1 MPHVE
6 AGAPRTLIEDT
17 VLERA
22 HHPSL
27 SRAQDTWSFARA
39 ERLLGKEYHGRF
51 LIELLQNAADAWRK
65 ANPDG
70 SMCDLVVVLDDSPA
84 LVVANRGVPFPARI
98 VLESL
103 GQIGL
108 SSKEAGE
115 AIGHKGIGF
124 KSTLEISAD
133 PEIYSDFSQESPG
146 LAVRFDAERARDTI
160 RAESPTWDQW
170 VAQQREFQD
179 APLKAVPILRY
190 PVWVDDVPELVS
202 ELGREGYDTV
212 VRLGHSAA
220 LGSREEWVAKVRAS
234 MEDISDQI
242 LVLLRIFDSI
252 RIEDRIAGSVQR
264 ISMSID
270 SRSTVRGMQVEQI
283 SIQRDGQTSSN
294 WVRYHRQLEDN
305 GDLASEVTTAFRL
318 ASDDPRVPVAAHND
332 PETSSPF
339 HLFFPTRIGS
349 GLPFLVHG
357 YFEVDAARTGFY
369 GGSIEANQLIMDA
382 LADLVIEGVDHL
394 TEAHEDLDLLAL
406 AELVATSPTP
416 ETPLAKHFHS
426 RVLAGLD
433 HVAWL
438 PGAPGSPRR
447 IAPVTVLPG
456 DRHVTA
462 ALLGTF
468 PVDYLRTRSGC
479 EIAHPGLGVEVHRF
493 LEERREDAEQ
503 LWGALQHILRPGTS
517 SPWPSDATADGYFL
531 SLLDLLDAIKRMD
544 PFRGGQL
551 IGNLVGDDDACLIPV
566 TRPDGQRALVPIPDP
581 DGSKPGARGIAVM
594 ARLGDSSTRQLT
606 PPRSLDVEFV
616 ADGLLDEQTRAR
628 SEVLGIRPFTVDAVL
643 DRLTTAGGPLD
654 ERDRTELLQFLWD
667 LLARERRSD
676 FSTLASSE
684 RALTYANYRW
694 FWLVPGRA
702 RVDVSQQQRQRR
714 ERSLAHVRLPAAD
727 GLWRPATHLT
737 FGADWADWVETN
749 LPYADAARRTAAMR
763 RLAELAPESGAL
775 LAAPEVVLQ
784 YLPLTSLENLADEF
798 PSEEDPDEENA
809 EDGESAE
816 HAAPDDGVP
825 GSASAGDDT
834 VTERGALEQF
844 GFLLRLGCW
853 ETLPVEGHQTGR
865 PDPDK
870 SWPWP
875 EARAGLARGTDPQK
889 WNFDSWNWGGDG
901 HRKITVAED
910 ARFRWP
916 LKRAD
921 HNFRRMMSRAVADGS
936 ALYASLAEAAAF
948 CPGCTTPAGNYHSKR
963 YRTNPG
969 EGRPSTLAL
978 QLKRDAWLPTT
989 VAGVPADGHAAD
1001 DAWADLRG
1009 LDLHTMR
1016 TSPLQHLPLVD
1027 ASDWPSAM
1035 RQLCGLETLDE
1046 ASSDR
1051 LLSLHS
1057 ALRTMLEGARELY
1070 ARSGRQSFVGLH
1082 RLIYEALSIRDLNPE
1097 LIEDFEVLCELG
1109 TTLVHRRP
1117 ELCRH
1122 DDGRHVAH
1130 RPRFAGR
1137 LPFVVLAR
1145 DKTAVA
1151 RGLGVPAF
1159 DVVVERQGSDEGV
1172 DITEQLRHELTDRI
1186 PELLAVMV
1194 HHAGGTNPLDPTG
1207 DAFRERANRLRNLR
1221 VRRLQDLVLVV
1232 SVVDMSAVREI
1243 VGDSSRDESYLDTG
1257 RPGRPVIFHDID
1269 GEGWRARLSRRL
1281 AGHLATLT
1289 DVAGAYSDTFQLLLT
1304 AEDHDREDLLRSWGV
1319 LPEHVQQIR
1328 SQLGIFTDTDHA
1340 RTLNWLG
1347 AVLDVLGHSAPT
1359 AQGVLDHEA
1368 LTTALVEAGLERADA
1383 ETVAYGIATD
1393 RPGDRRGAV
1402 IRTLDA
1408 NGVDLGALSR
1418 ALERRHEPRLSIGV
1432 AAERLKGW
1440 CDRHAQRMVAALAHK
1455 GVDEG
1460 AAKAEVAA
1468 VSADASLEY
1477 VLEPTASQYLANVV
1491 AMLRRHGVSV
1501 DAVALELDAPGAI
1514 GTALGWDPAELDQ
1527 RVREL
1532 YDDEARAAR
1541 LADLAQKWA
1550 REIKLLALLAR
1561 TSGASAAVIR
1571 DEARQIDEALGR
1583 PRSPSAIPHV
1593 LEELLAG
1600 EQLEDLRNALGTLLV
1615 DDLPGE
1621 PPDRQAILAL
1631 AEHHGLS
1638 AAAAEQV
1645 LATLRRDQS
1654 KRVAVFTHQSR
1665 TLIDSGVHVTTP
1677 VELAPPPPPRRTQG
1691 GRKFVAP
1698 GTVSVEVEWRKK
1710 KIGDEAESWAVT
1722 AMTKT
1727 LLDLDYP
1734 ARCQAIE
1741 ALESMLDTFGFTG
1754 TATERVHGFAR
1765 AATEAD
1771 LDQETVIDRLT
1782 EFLHVSAFADG
1793 FGFDVLGWLI
1803 DPSEPEGG
1811 YPIALEVKAAAGS
1824 FFFSSGEW
1832 ACAERMRATE
1842 TSRAAYAV
1850 LTVRRDPGT
1859 ASPAAM
1865 DLLID
1870 PVQLCEDGK
1879 IDRDVDTYR
1888 MRYTVPK

>member
-1 MPHVE
+1 MASEGVVD
-6 AGAPRTLIEDT
+6 PRTLIEDT

-22 HHPSL
+22 QHPSL

-65 ANPDG
+65 VNPGD

-84 LVVANRGVPFPARI
+84 LVVANRGGPFPAPV

-108 SSKEAGE
+108 STKEAGE

-133 PEIYSDFSQESPG
+133 PEIYSDFSQGSPR

-160 RAESPTWDQW
+160 RAQSPNWDKW

-179 APLKAVPILRY
+179 APLQAVPILRY
-190 PVWVDDVPELVS
+190 PDWVEDVPGLVA

-220 LGSREEWVAKVRAS
+220 LGSREDWVAKVRAS
-234 MEDISDQI
+234 MDDISDQI
-242 LVLLRIFDSI
+242 LVLLRIFNSI
-252 RIEDRIAGSVQR
+252 RIEDRVAGTIQD

-270 SRSTVRGMQVEQI
+270 SRSTVQGMLVEQV
-283 SIQRDGQTSSN
+283 SIRRDGMTSSN

-305 GDLASEVTTAFRL
+305 GDLASEVTSAFRL
-318 ASDDPRVPVAAHND
+318 DEDDPRVPVAAHDD
-332 PETSSPF
+332 PEASSPF

-349 GLPFLVHG
+349 GLPFLLHG

-369 GGSIEANQLIMDA
+369 AGSMEANQVIMDA
-382 LADLVIEGVDHL
+382 LADLVIEAVDHL
-394 TEAHEDLDLLAL
+394 TETHEGLDLLAL
-406 AELVATSPTP
+406 AELVATAPTP
-416 ETPLAKHFHS
+416 ETPLAKHFNT

-447 IAPVTVLPG
+447 VAPVTLLPG
-456 DRHVTA
+456 NREVTSS
-462 ALLGTF
+462 LLATF
-468 PVDYLRTRSGC
+468 PVDYLRTRTSR
-479 EIAHPGLGVEVHRF
+479 EIAHPDLAVEVHRF
-493 LEERREDAEQ
+493 LEERREDSET
-503 LWGALQHILRPGTS
+503 LWEALHELLRPGTS
-517 SPWPSDATADGYFL
+517 SPWPSDAVADGHFL
-531 SLLDLLDAIKRMD
+531 SLLDLLDAVKRMD
-544 PFRGGQL
+544 PLRGGQL
-551 IGNLVGDDDACLIPV
+551 IGNLTGDDGACLIPV
-566 TRPDGQRALVPIPDP
+566 TRPDGHRALVPVPDP

-594 ARLGDSSTRQLT
+594 ARLGEASRRPLT

-628 SEVLGIRPFTVDAVL
+628 SEILGVRPFTVDAVL
-643 DRLTTAGGPLD
+643 DRLTTAGGRLD
-654 ERDRTELLQFLWD
+654 ERDRTELLRFLWD
-667 LLARERRSD
+667 LLVRERRSD
-676 FSTLASSE
+676 FSTLGSSE
-684 RALTYANYRW
+684 RALSYANYRW

-702 RVDVSQQQRQRR
+702 RADVSQQQRQRR
-714 ERSLAHVRLPAAD
+714 ERSLAHVHLPAAD
-727 GLWRPATHLT
+727 GTWRPATHLT

-749 LPYADAARRTAAMR
+749 LPYADAARRSAAMR
-763 RLAELAPESGAL
+763 RLAELAPGSGSL
-775 LAAPEVVLQ
+775 LAAPDLVLQ
-784 YLPLTSLENLADEF
+784 YLPLTSLDNVSQEF
-798 PSEEDPDEENA
+798 DREEGSEEEDAEAA
-809 EDGESAE
+809 EDEPGDDGDRGLTSAE
-816 HAAPDDGVP
+816 A
-825 GSASAGDDT
+825 DT
-834 VTERGALEQF
+834 PTERGALEQF

-853 ETLPVEGHQTGR
+853 EILPVEGHQTGR
-865 PDPDK
+865 ADPDK

-875 EARAGLARGTDPQK
+875 EVRDELTRDTDPQE
-889 WNFDSWNWGGDG
+889 WNFESWNWGGDG
-901 HRKITVAED
+901 HQKITVAED

-916 LKRAD
+916 LERAD
-921 HNFRRMMSRAVADGS
+921 HDVRQLMSRAVADGAS
-936 ALYASLAEAAAF
+936 LYAELAESSAF
-948 CPGCTTPAGNYHSKR
+948 CPGCRTTAGNHHKNR
-963 YRTNPG
+963 FHTFPG

-978 QLKRDAWLPTT
+978 QLNRQAWLPTT
-989 VAGVPADGHAAD
+989 VGGVPADGYPAD
-1001 DAWADLRG
+1001 DAWADIRG
-1009 LDLHTMR
+1009 LDVHTMR

-1027 ASDWPSAM
+1027 ASGWAPAL

-1046 ASSDR
+1046 ASPVR

-1057 ALRTMLEGARELY
+1057 ALRTMLEGSPEHY
-1070 ARSGRQSFVGLH
+1070 TRSGRQSFVGLH
-1082 RLIYEALSIRDLNPE
+1082 RLIYEALSTLEMEPE
-1097 LIEDFEVLCELG
+1097 FIDELEVLCELG

-1117 ELCRH
+1117 DLCRH

-1137 LPFVVLAR
+1137 VPFVILAR

-1151 RGLGVPAF
+1151 RGLGVSAF

-1194 HHAGGTNPLDPTG
+1194 HHAGGTNPLDPTS

-1221 VRRLQDLVLVV
+1221 VRRLNDLVLAVA
-1232 SVVDMSAVREI
+1232 VVDMPAVREI
-1243 VGDSSRDESYLDTG
+1243 VGDSTRDESYLDTG
-1257 RPGRPVIFHDID
+1257 RVGRPVIFHDIA

-1281 AGHLATLT
+1281 GGHLATLS

-1328 SQLGIFTDTDHA
+1328 SQLGIFTDTDQA
-1340 RTLNWLG
+1340 RTVNWLG
-1347 AVLDVLGHSAPT
+1347 AVLEVLGHPGPT
-1359 AQGVLDHEA
+1359 AQDVLDHEA
-1368 LTTALVEAGLERADA
+1368 LATALSEAGLARVDAD
-1383 ETVAYGIATD
+1383 TVAYGLAAD

-1402 IRTLDA
+1402 IRTLAA
-1408 NGVDLGALSR
+1408 NRVDLGALSS

-1432 AAERLKGW
+1432 AAERLKDW
-1440 CDRHAQRMVAALAHK
+1440 CDRHAQRLVAALVHN
-1455 GVDEG
+1455 GDDEG

-1468 VSADASLEY
+1468 VSAEAGLEF
-1477 VLEPTASQYLANVV
+1477 VLEPTAGQYLAAVV
-1491 AMLRRHGVSV
+1491 ALLHRHGLSV
-1501 DAVALELDAPGAI
+1501 DAVALELDAPQAI
-1514 GTALGWDPAELDQ
+1514 ATSLGWERAELDQ

-1550 REIKLLALLAR
+1550 REIKLLSLLAR

-1571 DEARQIDEALGR
+1571 DEARQIDEVLGR
-1583 PRSPSAIPHV
+1583 PRSPSALLQV
-1593 LEELLAG
+1593 LDELLAG
-1600 EQLEDLRNALGTLLV
+1600 EQFEALREALAARLV
-1615 DDLPGE
+1615 DDLPGD
-1621 PPDRQAILAL
+1621 PPDRAAILVL
-1631 AEHHGLS
+1631 AERHGLS
-1638 AAAAEQV
+1638 GAAAEQV
-1645 LATLRRDQS
+1645 LATLRREQS
-1654 KRVAVFTHQSR
+1654 NRVAVFTHQSR
-1665 TLIDSGVHVTTP
+1665 TLIDSGVQVTTP
-1677 VELAPPPPPRRTQG
+1677 VELAPPPPPRRPSE
-1691 GRKFVAP
+1691 GRKFVAL

-1710 KIGDEAESWAVT
+1710 QIGNEAESWAVT

-1727 LLDLDYP
+1727 LLDLDKA
-1734 ARCQAIE
+1734 ARQRAIE
-1741 ALESMLDTFGFTG
+1741 AIDSMLDNYGFTG

-1771 LDQETVIDRLT
+1771 LDQEDLIDRLT

-1793 FGFDVLGWLI
+1793 FGFDVLGWI
-1803 DPSEPEGG
+1803 PDDSEPDGG

-1832 ACAERMRATE
+1832 ARAERMRATDA
-1842 TSRAAYAV
+1842 SCAAYAV
-1850 LTVRRDPGT
+1850 LAVRRDP
-1859 ASPAAM
+1859 ASAAPTGM
-1865 DLLID
+1865 DLLVD